1 MKLFHVLADVI
12 AGPMIL
18 LSAVP
23 VIVGAVL
30 IAAVVAV
37 TVIIIR
43 KRRK

>member
-1 MKLFHVLADVI
+1 MNLSSVLADVI

-23 VIVGAVL
+23 VVAAVAL

-37 TVIIIR
+37 TVILIK